1 MINLIKKKGI
11 NPNTRQVLYFPQWT
25 RVQTTDKKAMARRMA
40 RQATFSVGEVEGLL
54 TDISQFIA
62 DELLSGNAA
71 KVDGLGT
78 FKLKVSGNSKPEA
91 KDLTTKGCK
100 AVILFEPDD
109 DISQRLLTEAQYQFV
124 QRPTAEGVQDADTGE
139 DAGGDATGDGTQG
152 DTDNPSGGSHKPSED
167 VPPVE
172 L

>member
-71 KVDGLGT
+71 KVDGFGT

-124 QRPTAEGVQDADTGE
+124 QRPTAEGVQDAGTGE
-139 DAGGDATGDGTQG
+139 DIGGDTTGDDTQG
-152 DTDNPSGGSHKPSED
+152 DTDNPSGGSDKPSED

>member
-1 MINLIKKKGI
+1 M
-11 NPNTRQVLYFPQWT
+11 
-25 RVQTTDKKAMARRMA
+25 
-40 RQATFSVGEVEGLL
+40 EGLL

-152 DTDNPSGGSHKPSED
+152 DTDNPSGGSDKPSED